1 MAGSLPFGLERV
13 MRSRGSFPLA
23 EATTAMKPTTTELK
37 NEIEKS
43 LGLMRTLRDEVRV
56 KLHLAGMD
64 AKDEWWKLEP
74 KLEELERAASE
85 ATEATRTAIAEAV
98 HKLSKLRSTLSKI
111 MRAGE
116 ASIADHPARR
126 ERVCRTARG
135 LKRLPS
141 MASAGRPSSGILA
154 VVQ

>member
-1 MAGSLPFGLERV
+1 
-13 MRSRGSFPLA
+13 
-23 EATTAMKPTTTELK
+23 MKPTTTELK

-85 ATEATRTAIAEAV
+85 ATEATRTAIADAV
-98 HKLSKLRSTLSKI
+98 HKLSKLRSTLS
-111 MRAGE
+111 
-116 ASIADHPARR
+116 
-126 ERVCRTARG
+126 
-135 LKRLPS
+135 
-141 MASAGRPSSGILA
+141 
-154 VVQ
+154 